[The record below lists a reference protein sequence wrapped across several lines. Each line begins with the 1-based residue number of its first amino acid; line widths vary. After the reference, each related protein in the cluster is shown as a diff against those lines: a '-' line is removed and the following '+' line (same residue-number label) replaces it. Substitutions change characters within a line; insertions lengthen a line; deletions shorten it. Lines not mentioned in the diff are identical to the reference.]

1 MTTLNI
7 SNQEFQQIAQYIHAH
22 YGIHLKDEKKTLL
35 VGRLQQLVHKLEMN
49 SFSEYYNYL
58 VTDRT
63 GNAAKSL
70 INHISTNHTYYMRES
85 DHFFFLRDH
94 CLPQISPQK
103 SNRDVRI
110 WCAGCS
116 SGEEAYTLAMIL
128 EDFYGSQLPSWDK
141 KLLATDISTQALEK
155 AITGTY
161 SADAVGSLPVLWRT
175 KYLRKVSNLQ
185 YEILPKIK
193 EEILFRR
200 FNLMAPTLPFK
211 KKFHAIFC
219 RNVMIYFDGPTKDK
233 LIQQFYE
240 ATEPGG
246 YLFLGLSESIDRN
259 LFGYKY
265 VQPSIYRKV

>member
-1 MTTLNI
+1 MTLNI
-7 SNQEFQQIAQYIHAH
+7 SEQEFQQLAQYIHSH

-35 VGRLQQLVHKLEMN
+35 VGRLQQVLYKLGMK
-49 SFSEYYNYL
+49 SFSDYYYYL

-70 INHISTNHTYYMRES
+70 INHISTNHTFYMREA

-94 CLPQISPQK
+94 CLPQISPQQC
-103 SNRDVRI
+103 NRDVRI

-128 EDFYGSQLPSWDK
+128 EDFYGAQTPNWDK

-155 AITGTY
+155 AVTGIY
-161 SADAVGSLPVLWRT
+161 SSDAIESLPPLWRS
-175 KYLRKVSNLQ
+175 KYLSKLPDQQ
-185 YEILPKIK
+185 YEMLPLIK

-200 FNLMAPTLPFK
+200 FNLMAPSLPFK

-219 RNVMIYFDGPTKDK
+219 RNVMIYFDNPTKDR

-246 YLFLGLSESIDRN
+246 YLFLGHSESIDRN
-259 LFGYKY
+259 LFGFKY